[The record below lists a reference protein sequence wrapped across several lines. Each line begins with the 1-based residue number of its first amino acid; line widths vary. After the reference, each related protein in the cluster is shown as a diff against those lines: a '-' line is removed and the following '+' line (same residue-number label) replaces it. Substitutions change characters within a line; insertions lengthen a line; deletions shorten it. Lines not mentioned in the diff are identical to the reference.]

1 MIVTPDIRS
10 HEECESFLYL
20 KSFAIHMLPR
30 TSPGETTGKI
40 ISQFKFIFNVRIE
53 KNKCF
58 LYMKS
63 AVKTALLDIVESCF
77 DEHKLSIQ
85 VSLCF
90 QQLR

>member
-1 MIVTPDIRS
+1 
-10 HEECESFLYL
+10 
-20 KSFAIHMLPR
+20 
-30 TSPGETTGKI
+30 
-40 ISQFKFIFNVRIE
+40 
-53 KNKCF
+53 
-58 LYMKS
+58 MKS